1 MRRGRIHLLGQR
13 PERDAARLQ
22 IGDDRQQVRQRAS
35 EPVELPHD
43 QCVARVQ
50 IVEAGFQAWSVV
62 ARAGCLVGMEMP
74 MIDPGC
80 DERVPLEIDR
90 LAVIGR

>member
-1 MRRGRIHLLGQR
+1 LCIDRSAADNLAHDRI
-13 PERDAARLQ
+13 
-22 IGDDRQQVRQRAS
+22 
-35 EPVELPHD
+35 
-43 QCVARVQ
+43 
-50 IVEAGFQAWSVV
+50 AGETV
-62 ARAGCLVGMEMP
+62 VGMEMP

>member
-1 MRRGRIHLLGQR
+1 VLT
-13 PERDAARLQ
+13 
-22 IGDDRQQVRQRAS
+22 GDS
-35 EPVELPHD
+35 
-43 QCVARVQ
+43 
-50 IVEAGFQAWSVV
+50 
-62 ARAGCLVGMEMP
+62 LVGMEMP

>member
-1 MRRGRIHLLGQR
+1 MPRAFRSVTIVSRCGSER
-13 PERDAARLQ
+13 PSR
-22 IGDDRQQVRQRAS
+22 S
-35 EPVELPHD
+35 SFHD